1 MIKIEKTEVFGFE
14 SAIRGMRNP
23 LNSWDKID
31 SEYEAYPYEGEYR
44 LGENDLKLAK
54 KLVAAGTD
62 HGKFMRMIAVW
73 ADITAPQFWWHE
85 FDTYKVGTVRNSC
98 SKMHTIHIK
107 PFEYDDF
114 SHEGI
119 DNLTD
124 YPLIKRFFKNY
135 LEELELMR
143 NLFNNTQDRRFW
155 RALIEM
161 LPEGYNM
168 RATVMLNYQ
177 ALRNMY
183 HARKSHKLTEW
194 HDFCEWVKELPYS
207 ELITMEAQHEQ
218 ILQILQH

>member
-1 MIKIEKTEVFGFE
+1 MIEIEETEVFGFE
-14 SAIRGMRNP
+14 AAIRGMRNP

-31 SEYEAYPYEGEYR
+31 SEYKAYPEQDVYR

-62 HGKFMRMIAVW
+62 HSKFMRMIEAW

-119 DNLTD
+119 DSLTD
-124 YPLIKRFFKNY
+124 YPLIKQFFKNY
-135 LEELELMR
+135 LEELELLR

-177 ALRNMY
+177 VLRNMY
-183 HARKSHKLTEW
+183 HARKHHKLTEW
-194 HDFCEWVKELPYS
+194 HEFCEWVEELPYS
-207 ELITMEAQHEQ
+207 ELIIMEA
-218 ILQILQH
+218 